1 MHLFNCTVNLNMPY
15 LIVIGLLTASNL
27 VMTTAWYWHIKPSN
41 YNFPLWQIILISWG
55 IALFEYCLAVT
66 ANHLG
71 AHWGIKPFQL
81 KIIQEVV
88 TLVVF
93 SLFAVL
99 YLKDEFRF
107 NYLISFG
114 CILGA
119 VYFAFKR

>member
-1 MHLFNCTVNLNMPY
+1 
-15 LIVIGLLTASNL
+15 
-27 VMTTAWYWHIKPSN
+27 MTTAWYWHIKPNN
-41 YNFPLWQIILISWG
+41 YQFPLWQIILISWG
-55 IALFEYCLAVT
+55 IALFEYCLAVP

-71 AHWGIKPFQL
+71 AQWGIKPFQL

-93 SLFAVL
+93 TLFAIL
-99 YLKDEFRF
+99 YLKDEFRL

-114 CILGA
+114 FILGA

>member
-1 MHLFNCTVNLNMPY
+1 MHY

-27 VMTTAWYWHIKPSN
+27 LMTTAWYWHIKPSN
-41 YNFPLWQIILISWG
+41 NIFPLWQIILISWG
-55 IALFEYCLAVT
+55 IALFEYCLAVP

-71 AHWGIKPFQL
+71 AQWGIKPFQL

-93 SLFAVL
+93 TLFAIL
-99 YLKDEFRF
+99 YLKDEFRL
-107 NYLISFG
+107 NYLISFAF
-114 CILGA
+114 ILGA

>member
-1 MHLFNCTVNLNMPY
+1 MHY
-15 LIVIGLLTASNL
+15 LIVICLLTASNL
-27 VMTTAWYWHIKPSN
+27 VMTTAWYWHIKPNN
-41 YNFPLWQIILISWG
+41 YQFPLWQIILISWG
-55 IALFEYCLAVT
+55 IALFEYCLAVP

-81 KIIQEVV
+81 KIIQEIV

-93 SLFAVL
+93 TLFAIL
-99 YLKDEFRF
+99 YLKDEFRL

-114 CILGA
+114 FILGA